1 MIQWSFSPKRPSD
14 KTRDPVA
21 GEFFASD
28 AIKNAGE
35 ALVREGVQNSLD
47 ARVDRG
53 GGIASVRISVAGER
67 RAVPRDVMSRWIQ
80 GAKEHLLAA
89 GNGLQDPTSTL
100 NEPCH
105 YLVFEDFGTTGL
117 TGDVTATEV
126 DPGARNAFFYF
137 FRAEGKTDKAG
148 DDRGRWGIGKQ
159 VFPRSSRVQMYFG
172 YSETLS
178 GGSLMGGCV
187 LRHHKV
193 DGKTFKPDGYGGIQ
207 REVEGDQFTVPATE
221 ERVLSEFRSSFQVSR
236 RPGQHG
242 LTIVVPWLDLGDRRE
257 GTSAFD
263 RRTLVTAVLD
273 GYFLPIREGRLE
285 VSIED
290 DAGSTH
296 LRKDT
301 YRQELEQLAGNQDDP
316 RLATALRRLQSLVA
330 LAEGCEA
337 PEVETMSVGP
347 CPSDRPRWTDDMLR
361 PELADEIRAVL
372 DADQPVKLT
381 CNLTVRPKGKPAE
394 ISTFSCHLA
403 KSSGEASKPCH
414 IREDLII
421 SNVRC
426 NKLNGFV
433 AIIRV
438 DRGPLATL
446 LGDAEGPA
454 HTEWNGSSRNFK
466 DKYIFGGMAI
476 DFVSSFANE
485 VIQRVY
491 ASARQPDRNL
501 LSDVFFN
508 VARGSDRPAHG
519 GPGRRK
525 PRQAPT
531 SRDGEV
537 APPQP
542 PLQPLRPRQFNVGE
556 LENGFSV
563 NSRDGHDLTARSAL
577 VQVAY
582 ETTKGDPLKC
592 YQSGDFEL
600 LRDPIT
606 MEATG
611 CSVHS
616 RPRGNEILIRIEA
629 PQFSLRMRGFDVNR
643 DLLVRCRLIMA
654 DVED

>member
-1 MIQWSFSPKRPSD
+1 MIRWSFSPKRPSD

-35 ALVREGVQNSLD
+35 ALVREGIQNALD
-47 ARVDRG
+47 ARVDRVG
-53 GGIASVRISVAGER
+53 GVASVRILVAGER
-67 RAVPRDVMSRWIQ
+67 RAVPRAMMSCWLQ

-89 GNGLQDPTSTL
+89 GNGLQDPVSTL
-100 NEPCH
+100 EEPCR

-126 DPGARNAFFYF
+126 DPGDRNAFFYF

-207 REVEGDQFTVPATE
+207 REIDGDQFTVPATE
-221 ERVLSEFRSSFQVSR
+221 ERVLSEFRSSFQVAR

-296 LRKDT
+296 LKKHT
-301 YRQELEQLAGNQDDP
+301 YRGELEQLASHPDDP
-316 RLATALRRLQSLVA
+316 RLASALRRLQSLVT
-330 LAEGCEA
+330 LAERGGA
-337 PEVETMSVGP
+337 TQVKTVAVGS
-347 CPSDRPRWTDDMLR
+347 CPADRPRWTDDMLR
-361 PELADEIRAVL
+361 PALADEIRAAL

-394 ISTFSCHLA
+394 TAALSCCLA
-403 KSSGEASKPCH
+403 KSSGETSKPCH

-421 SNVRC
+421 SNVKC
-426 NKLNGFV
+426 NRLNGFV

-438 DRGPLATL
+438 DKGPLATL

-466 DKYIFGGMAI
+466 DKYIFGGSAI
-476 DFVSSFANE
+476 DFVSNFANE
-485 VIQRVY
+485 VVHRVY
-491 ASARQPDRNL
+491 ASARQPDRKL

-508 VARGSDRPAHG
+508 VTRSSDRPAHEN
-519 GPGRRK
+519 PDRRK
-525 PRQAPT
+525 PTQAPN
-531 SRDGEV
+531 SRNGEASV
-537 APPQP
+537 PQP
-542 PLQPLRPRQFNVGE
+542 PLQPRRPKQFNVGE
-556 LENGFSV
+556 LENGFSI
-563 NSRDGHDLTARSAL
+563 NSQKGHDLTGRSAL

-592 YQSGDFEL
+592 YQPGDFEL
-600 LRDPIT
+600 LSDPIT
-606 MEATG
+606 IEATG
-611 CSVHS
+611 CSAHR
-616 RPRGNEILIRIEA
+616 RPRANEIIIRIEA

-643 DLLVRCRLIMA
+643 DLFVRCRLIA
-654 DVED
+654 VDAEH